1 MGHLPL
7 PWDKPL
13 NEILEFISGAAAVLG
28 FAMAAFHRRETEN
41 HSKAAGALLGG
52 IVCAAIFLLAILG
65 IV

>member
-13 NEILEFISGAAAVLG
+13 NEILEFLSGAAAVLG
-28 FAMAAFHRRETEN
+28 FVMAAFHRWETED
-41 HSKAAGALLGG
+41 HSRAAGALLGG

-65 IV
+65 VV